1 MTPREI
7 VFLCELASVRPI
19 AIDSRGS
26 VHFLN
31 CVGIHIYICH
41 NRPTRVLKK
50 ALFLSSREMI
60 VVTVAMNAQWKKKGT
75 SIIRHSSQKW
85 CRNARMWKWW
95 APKIKKNPARMWELY
110 VQKKQNAIGT
120 WKSESMSER
129 CHCRR
134 RHSAPRK
141 PPSIHYSHHQKKGSQ
156 ATPACDHR
164 HRKVASFPALASL
177 GNAFLYTQ
185 NNNAPMYVHCATW
198 QFLVNKCSS
207 QRQRQIV
214 VSRSSN
220 ASVGARRVSN
230 EERKS
235 IMVIKQVEITT
246 TSLPSLFQQ
255 WHIGCQ
261 LWRLLH
267 CIRTY
272 SVWTLEA
279 MRGNFFQT
287 FCCRRSVGLCS
298 SKVRQSEVSGLQQ
311 QVL

>member
-1 MTPREI
+1 
-7 VFLCELASVRPI
+7 
-19 AIDSRGS
+19 
-26 VHFLN
+26 
-31 CVGIHIYICH
+31 
-41 NRPTRVLKK
+41 
-50 ALFLSSREMI
+50 
-60 VVTVAMNAQWKKKGT
+60 
-75 SIIRHSSQKW
+75 
-85 CRNARMWKWW
+85 
-95 APKIKKNPARMWELY
+95 MWELY